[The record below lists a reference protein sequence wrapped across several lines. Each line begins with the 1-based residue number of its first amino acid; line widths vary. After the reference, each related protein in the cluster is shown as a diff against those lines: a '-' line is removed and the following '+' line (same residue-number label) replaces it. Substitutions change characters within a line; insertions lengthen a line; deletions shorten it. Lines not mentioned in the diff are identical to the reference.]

1 MFPGVRYVE
10 AVFPG
15 SYGIPKPFYFPFTK
29 SYWCGLSHD
38 NIMQVKSEE
47 VNYNLIYTI
56 IIIIFIYHIGFKCM
70 KGLVSK
76 EIVVLCWCGSD
87 LTVKNITFKNFKI
100 LQINPETSQVFSLP
114 PLVDSNLLLLVRGA
128 VKSNNQPATFKCTHS
143 QCKTCPL
150 I

>member
-1 MFPGVRYVE
+1 MFSAVRYVE

-38 NIMQVKSEE
+38 NIVQVKSEE
-47 VNYNLIYTI
+47 VNHNLIYTI
-56 IIIIFIYHIGFKCM
+56 IIYQIGFKCM
-70 KGLVSK
+70 KGLVSI
-76 EIVVLCWCGSD
+76 EIIVGLYWSVSD
-87 LTVKNITFKNFKI
+87 PTVKNITFKNFKI
-100 LQINPETSQVFSLP
+100 LQKNPETSQVLLLP

>member
-1 MFPGVRYVE
+1 MFSGFRYVE

-47 VNYNLIYTI
+47 VNLNVIKFYTI
-56 IIIIFIYHIGFKCM
+56 IIYQIGFKCM

-76 EIVVLCWCGSD
+76 EIMMLCWCVSD
-87 LTVKNITFKNFKI
+87 LTVKNITFQNFKV
-100 LQINPETSQVFSLP
+100 LQNNPETSQIFSLP
-114 PLVDSNLLLLVRGA
+114 PLVDSNLFLLLVRGA
-128 VKSNNQPATFKCTHS
+128 VKSNNQP
-143 QCKTCPL
+143 QPL
-150 I
+150 NAHTRNAKLVH

>member
-1 MFPGVRYVE
+1 MFSAVRYVE

-47 VNYNLIYTI
+47 VNHNLIYTI
-56 IIIIFIYHIGFKCM
+56 IIYQIGFKCM
-70 KGLVSK
+70 KGLVSI
-76 EIVVLCWCGSD
+76 EIIVGLYWSVSD

-100 LQINPETSQVFSLP
+100 LQKNPETSQVLLLP